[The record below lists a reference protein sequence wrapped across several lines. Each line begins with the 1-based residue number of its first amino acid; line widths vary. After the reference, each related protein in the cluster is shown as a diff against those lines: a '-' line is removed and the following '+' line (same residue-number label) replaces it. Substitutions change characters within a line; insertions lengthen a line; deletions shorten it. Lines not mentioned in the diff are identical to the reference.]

1 MIAVV
6 LYVCVTIQFIFVC
19 IMMPDA
25 GMATTRRYHKVSAF
39 FCIQSTGYIRGT
51 GKTTTQTRRKRIC
64 QKLEKAH

>member
-39 FCIQSTGYIRGT
+39 FVSRVPDISGVPEKQPHRPGGKGYVRN
-51 GKTTTQTRRKRIC
+51 
-64 QKLEKAH
+64 